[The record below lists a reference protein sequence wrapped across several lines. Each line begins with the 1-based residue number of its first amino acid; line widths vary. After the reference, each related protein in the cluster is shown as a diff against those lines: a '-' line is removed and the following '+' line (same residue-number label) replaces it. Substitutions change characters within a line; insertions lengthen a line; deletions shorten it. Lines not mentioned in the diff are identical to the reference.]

1 MASPL
6 VFQGRSQ
13 LAGGELV
20 VLYYKNFL
28 TAVFGLQRAFDVLD
42 KELIRLEVAGITEQ
56 YHQLINGVDEPE
68 PAAGSGEVAIH
79 ALFAIADQIVAARQ
93 FEVRIRLGGFQ
104 RAVGVVAGDKLPAV
118 GDDGW
123 LATLDVAADGSS
135 ELQLVG
141 GVEGDLAAI
150 LTIVG
155 Q

>member
-1 MASPL
+1 M
-6 VFQGRSQ
+6 
-13 LAGGELV
+13 
-20 VLYYKNFL
+20 
-28 TAVFGLQRAFDVLD
+28 
-42 KELIRLEVAGITEQ
+42 
-56 YHQLINGVDEPE
+56 
-68 PAAGSGEVAIH
+68 
-79 ALFAIADQIVAARQ
+79 
-93 FEVRIRLGGFQ
+93 
-104 RAVGVVAGDKLPAV
+104 GVVAGDKLPAV